1 MSSGREDLIR
11 ELVAGREAVVQ
22 ACWAQQAWGA
32 GKLYTTDGQP
42 LRVVFPGW
50 LNRGAGPDFREARV
64 LIGAAEH
71 RGDVEI
77 HLSEQ
82 DWLRHAHH
90 EDPNYGR
97 VVLHVVLIAGESPA
111 ALSTAGTPI
120 PVFVA
125 APHILPEALRLMDDP
140 EQLLHRYESLP
151 GRCGLRAAQ
160 SDPEAVEAVIAHA
173 AEARARQKAERLE
186 ADWQPDGE
194 EQLLFELIFQAL
206 GYRPYAPVFR
216 ALARRYP
223 LNALYPSLAL
233 PEAQARV
240 AVLARWFGALG
251 LLEEDPGT
259 AHPES
264 EGELAASWKA
274 LGEKPSVTA
283 LPRGGARPQ
292 NSPERRMVGLFHH
305 LRFVR
310 GNLLKG
316 WLAFL
321 KDLDALR
328 DQPEFRRRAHDALDA
343 AFATPAGEPWRGL
356 VSRGVAL
363 GGAPHPPA
371 PSPLGGEGELGIGS
385 TESPSARFAGSSRKR
400 PAAGEARLIGEDRVA
415 VILANAVVPF
425 FLAYARRRGDA
436 ELEKVLYRL
445 FLVLPGEGP
454 NWRTRFMTQRLMPLR
469 PLPRSLRTQQGLIQI
484 HQDFCTSFESGC
496 GDCRFPDLIAPA
508 KG

>member
-1 MSSGREDLIR
+1 MSSGREKLVR

-32 GKLYTTDGQP
+32 GKLYATDGQP

-64 LIGAAEH
+64 LIGATEH

-77 HLSEQ
+77 HLHEQ
-82 DWLRHAHH
+82 DWLRHAHD

-111 ALSTAGTPI
+111 ARSASGAPI

-125 APHILPEALRLMDDP
+125 GPHILPDALRLMDDP
-140 EQLLHRYESLP
+140 EQLLRRYESLP

-173 AEARARQKAERLE
+173 AEARARQKAERLDAE
-186 ADWQPDGE
+186 WQPGRE

-216 ALARRYP
+216 SLARRYP
-223 LNALYPSLAL
+223 LNALYPALAL
-233 PEAQARV
+233 PDAEARV
-240 AVLARWFGALG
+240 AILARWFGALG
-251 LLEEDPGT
+251 LLEEAPGT
-259 AHPES
+259 AEPES
-264 EGELAASWKA
+264 EGELAALAATWKA
-274 LGEKPSVTA
+274 LGEKPSVAA

-292 NSPERRMVGLFHH
+292 NSPERRMVGAYHH
-305 LRFVR
+305 LRFVG

-316 WLAFL
+316 WLVFL

-328 DQPEFRRRAHDALDA
+328 DQPEFRRRAHDALNA
-343 AFATPAGEPWRGL
+343 AFATPAGEPWRAL
-356 VSRGVAL
+356 VSHGVAL
-363 GGAPHPPA
+363 GGAPGA
-371 PSPLGGEGELGIGS
+371 
-385 TESPSARFAGSSRKR
+385 SRKR

-425 FLAYARRRGDA
+425 FLTYARRRGDA

-469 PLPRSLRTQQGLIQI
+469 PLPRTLRTQQGLIQI

-496 GDCRFPDLIAPA
+496 GDCKFPDLIAPPER
-508 KG
+508 